1 MTLKQTRLVTTE
13 VARLTRF
20 YETVSQSKADVLNS
34 SYVQFHNEAC
44 EGLAIVELATTRA
57 YGEGVAEAGANR
69 SVILDFEVDNVDA
82 EYERL
87 QDIVSDWV
95 MPPKLMPWGARAI
108 VFRDPDGNLVNMY
121 SHP

>member
-13 VARLTRF
+13 VARLARF
-20 YETVSQSKADVLNS
+20 YENVSQSKAEVLNS

-57 YGEGVAEAGANR
+57 YGEGVGETGVHR
-69 SVILDFEVDNVDA
+69 FVILDFEVDNVDA

-87 QDIVSDWV
+87 QESVSDWV
-95 MPPKLMPWGARAI
+95 MAPKVMPWGAR
-108 VFRDPDGNLVNMY
+108 
-121 SHP
+121 